1 MDVKNFTEENIVQ
14 IKNYIKSKTNV
25 INESISWVDNHLKY
39 EDKNFVL
46 LKLKSAQNKLK
57 KITSSI
63 DSKPVMAVF
72 GASQVG
78 KSYLIKNLLSIK
90 GQPFLI
96 KNNDNSF
103 DFLKDINLK
112 IKSVR
117 LKLFVM
123 MKI

>member
-57 KITSSI
+57 KRPLLQNIEEAI
-63 DSKPVMAVF
+63 KLYDSRVKEYEKVAKIV
-72 GASQVG
+72 VDVE
-78 KSYLIKNLLSIK
+78 K
-90 GQPFLI
+90 
-96 KNNDNSF
+96 
-103 DFLKDINLK
+103 KDIKDIIKEILGK
-112 IKSVR
+112 I
-117 LKLFVM
+117 
-123 MKI
+123 

>member
-1 MDVKNFTEENIVQ
+1 MDVKNFTEENIIQ

-90 GQPFLI
+90 VYVF
-96 KNNDNSF
+96 
-103 DFLKDINLK
+103 
-112 IKSVR
+112 
-117 LKLFVM
+117 KLT
-123 MKI
+123 